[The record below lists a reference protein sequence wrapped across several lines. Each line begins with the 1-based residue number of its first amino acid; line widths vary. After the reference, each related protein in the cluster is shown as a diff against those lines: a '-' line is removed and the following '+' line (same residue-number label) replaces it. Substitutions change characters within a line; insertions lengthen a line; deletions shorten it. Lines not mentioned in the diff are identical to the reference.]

1 MAPWQPRGDAG
12 RGVTFDCAWRS
23 LSPSLAAL
31 LATGGTSAL
40 GLALINDGD
49 GFLLGEMAG
58 ISGEAQVGVF
68 VQQEGGGHKRRLLRK
83 LTRGVTPGVLTLR
96 VSAEDSPETC
106 TARPVQALVGT

>member
-68 VQQEGGGHKRRLLRK
+68 VQQEGGGHRVGHAHIGARN
-83 LTRGVTPGVLTLR
+83 GADECSGVLHPGTGVPVPHNLR
-96 VSAEDSPETC
+96 EDDK
-106 TARPVQALVGT
+106 G